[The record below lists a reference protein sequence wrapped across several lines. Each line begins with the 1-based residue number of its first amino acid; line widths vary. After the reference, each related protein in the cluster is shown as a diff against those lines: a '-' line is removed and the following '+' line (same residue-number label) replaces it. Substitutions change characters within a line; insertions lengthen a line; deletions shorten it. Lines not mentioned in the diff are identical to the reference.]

1 MKTGMAMIFQNPEGC
16 GRDDREVYTNELALG
31 AMAEP
36 LGFQSLWSVEHHFT
50 DYTMCPNVTQF
61 LSYFAGRTKDIELG
75 SAVIV
80 LPWHDP
86 MRVAEEVAMLDHMSN
101 GRMILGIGRGLGRI
115 EFEGYRL
122 DMNKSRGAFV
132 EYAQMLLEGL
142 ENGYCEMDGEHI
154 KQPRRDIR
162 PRPFKS
168 FRGRSYAAAVSPES
182 VEIMAKLG
190 VGILV
195 IPQKP
200 WDELIPELDSYR
212 AKYLQYTGTE
222 APPTLQFGWTYCHE
236 DEQAAYEGAVKY
248 IGAYYDSVLKHYEL
262 RADHMKNL
270 KGYEYYA
277 KMQQGIREVG
287 EDAAVKFFLDL
298 QIWGTP
304 EQCYQKI
311 TETSARIHS
320 DHFTGVFSYSG
331 MPWDDAERNMRLF
344 AREVMPELQKLPP
357 VKQRIKAAAE

>member
-1 MKTGMAMIFQNPEGC
+1 MKTGMALIFQNAENE
-16 GRDDREVYTNELALG
+16 REDREVYLKELALG
-31 AMAEP
+31 DLAEP

-50 DYTMCPNVTQF
+50 DYTMCPDVVQF
-61 LSYFAGRTKDIELG
+61 LAYFSGRTKEIELG
-75 SAVIV
+75 TAVVV

-86 MRVAEEVAMLDHMSN
+86 MRVAEEISMLDHMNN
-101 GRMILGIGRGLGRI
+101 GRTILGIGRGLGRV
-115 EFEGYRL
+115 EFEGFRL

-142 ENGYCEMDGEHI
+142 ERGWCEFDGEHI

-162 PRPFKS
+162 PAPFKS
-168 FRGRSYAAAVSPES
+168 FRGRTYAAAVSPES

-212 AKYLQYTGTE
+212 TKFRQYTGTE

-248 IGAYYDSVLKHYEL
+248 IGGYYNSVLKHYEL
-262 RADHMKNL
+262 RANHMKNL

-277 KMQQGIREVG
+277 KMQDGLREAG
-287 EDAAVKFFLDL
+287 EDAAIKFFLDL

-304 EQCYQKI
+304 EQCYNKI
-311 TETSARIHS
+311 AETSARIHS
-320 DHFTGVFSYSG
+320 DHFTGVFSYAG
-331 MPWDDAERNMRLF
+331 MAYEDAERNLKLF
-344 AREVMPELQKLPP
+344 AKKVMPELQRLAP
-357 VKQRIKAAAE
+357 VGERVKAAAAE